1 MPLSMS
7 ALCFSSTS
15 GSQLRPTEGQT
26 LVWNRAVCKLVL
38 TSLSC
43 HLRTTQPAPTARL
56 LKILLSHPVPS
67 SLSEGLLLIL

>member
-7 ALCFSSTS
+7 PPGFSSTS
-15 GSQLRPTEGQT
+15 GSQLRLTGGQT
-26 LVWNRAVCKLVL
+26 LVWNRAVYKLVL

-43 HLRTTQPAPTARL
+43 HLCSTQPAPTARL
-56 LKILLSHPVPS
+56 LKILFPHPVPS